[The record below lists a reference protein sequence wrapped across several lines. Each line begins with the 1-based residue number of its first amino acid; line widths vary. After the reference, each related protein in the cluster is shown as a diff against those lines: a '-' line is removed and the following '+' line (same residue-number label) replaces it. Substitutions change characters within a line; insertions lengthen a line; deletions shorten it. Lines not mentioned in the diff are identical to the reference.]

1 MPGNRREMAM
11 KAVRIHE
18 YGGPDKLQLDD
29 DVPEPPIGPHS
40 VLIETVAA
48 GVNPIDW
55 KVRSGARQKDMPMAL
70 PGILGRDV
78 SGVVQ
83 QVGTEV
89 TTFKAGDRVLAMTH
103 GTYAELVVVDES
115 LVTRLPD
122 GLTLVDAAAIPLVSL
137 TGDQLVRRATAVQPG
152 QTLVVT
158 GALGSVGRAALHSAM
173 KLGVH
178 AIAGVRARQL
188 SEAESLHAADLLAID
203 DERALAT
210 LEPVD
215 AVADTVG
222 GLLAA
227 NLLAKVKPGGS
238 FGYASVLPEGTAEQ
252 HADVRVKRV
261 LGSADPSTVREY
273 AEDILEGNFVLPIG
287 RRLAL
292 RDAAQAHILGERG
305 GVGKIVLIAR

>member
-1 MPGNRREMAM
+1 M

-29 DVPEPPIGPHS
+29 DVPEPSLGPHS
-40 VLIETVAA
+40 VLIEAVAA

-55 KVRSGARQKDMPMAL
+55 KVRSGARQKDMPLTL

-89 TTFKAGDRVLAMTH
+89 ATFKAGDRVLAMTH
-103 GTYAELVVVDES
+103 ETYAELVAVDES
-115 LVTRLPD
+115 LITRLPD

-137 TGDQLVRRATAVQPG
+137 TGDQLVRRATSVQPG

-173 KLGVH
+173 KMGVH
-178 AIAGVRARQL
+178 AIAGVRSHQL
-188 SEAESLHAADLLAID
+188 SDAQSLHAVDVLAID
-203 DERALAT
+203 DDQALAA

-222 GLLAA
+222 GLAA
-227 NLLAKVKPGGS
+227 ARMLAKIKPGGS
-238 FGYASVLPEGTAEQ
+238 LGYASVLPEGAAEQ
-252 HADVRVKRV
+252 HASVRIRRV
-261 LGSADPSTVREY
+261 LAGADPATVREF
-273 AEDILEGNFVLPIG
+273 AEDILEGKFVLPSG

-292 RDAAQAHILGERG
+292 RDAAQAHLLGERG

>member
-1 MPGNRREMAM
+1 M
-11 KAVRIHE
+11 KAIRIHE

-29 DVPEPPIGPHS
+29 DVPEPAIGPHS

-55 KVRSGARQKDMPMAL
+55 KVRSGARQKDMPMTL

-83 QVGTEV
+83 RVGTEV
-89 TTFKAGDRVLAMTH
+89 ATFKAGDRVLAMTH
-103 GTYAELVVVDES
+103 ETYAELVAVDES

-122 GLTLVDAAAIPLVSL
+122 GLTLVDAAAIPLAVL
-137 TGDQLVRRATAVQPG
+137 TGDQLVRRATSVQPG

-173 KLGVH
+173 KMGVH
-178 AIAGVRARQL
+178 AIAGVRSRQL
-188 SEAESLHAADLLAID
+188 SEAESLHAADVLAID
-203 DERALAT
+203 DDQSLGS
-210 LEPVD
+210 LESVD

-222 GLLAA
+222 GLVAA
-227 NLLAKVKPGGS
+227 KLLAKVKPGGS
-238 FGYASVLPEGTAEQ
+238 FGYASVLPEGVAEQ
-252 HADVRVKRV
+252 HAHVRIKRV
-261 LGSADPSTVREY
+261 YAGAEPSTVREY
-273 AEDILEGNFVLPIG
+273 AEDILQGHFVLPIG

-292 RDAAQAHILGERG
+292 RDAAQAHLLGERG
-305 GVGKIVLIAR
+305 GIGKIVLIAR

>member
-1 MPGNRREMAM
+1 M

-29 DVPEPPIGPHS
+29 DVPVPSLGPHS
-40 VLIETVAA
+40 VLIEAVAA

-55 KVRSGARQKDMPMAL
+55 KVRSGARRKDMPLTL

-83 QVGTEV
+83 RVGTEV
-89 TTFKAGDRVLAMTH
+89 AGFKAGDRVLAMTH
-103 GTYAELVVVDES
+103 ETYAELVAVDES
-115 LVTRLPD
+115 LITRLPD
-122 GLTLVDAAAIPLVSL
+122 GLTLVDAAAIPLVSV
-137 TGDQLVRRATAVQPG
+137 TGDQLVRRATSVQPG

-158 GALGSVGRAALHSAM
+158 GALGGVGRAALHAAM
-173 KLGVH
+173 KMGVH
-178 AIAGVRARQL
+178 AIAGVRSHEL
-188 SEAESLHAADLLAID
+188 SDAQSLHASDVLAID
-203 DERALAT
+203 DEQALAA

-222 GLLAA
+222 GVVAVR
-227 NLLAKVKPGGS
+227 LLAKIKPGGS
-238 FGYASVLPEGTAEQ
+238 FGYASVLPEGASEQ
-252 HADVRVKRV
+252 HASVRVKRV
-261 LGSADPSTVREY
+261 VGSADPATVREY
-273 AEDILEGNFVLPIG
+273 AEDILEGKFVLPIG

-292 RDAAQAHILGERG
+292 SDAAQAHILGERG

>member
-1 MPGNRREMAM
+1 M

-29 DVPEPPIGPHS
+29 DVPEPSLGPHS
-40 VLIETVAA
+40 VLIEAVAA

-55 KVRSGARQKDMPMAL
+55 KVRSGARQKDTPLAL

-83 QVGTEV
+83 HVGTEV
-89 TTFKAGDRVLAMTH
+89 ATFKAGDRVLAMTH
-103 GTYAELVVVDES
+103 ETYAELVAVDES
-115 LVTRLPD
+115 LITRLPD

-137 TGDQLVRRATAVQPG
+137 TGDQLVRRATSVQAG

-173 KLGVH
+173 KMGVH
-178 AIAGVRARQL
+178 AIAGVRSHQL
-188 SEAESLHAADLLAID
+188 SDAQFLHAADVLAID
-203 DERALAT
+203 DDQALAA

-222 GLLAA
+222 GSAA
-227 NLLAKVKPGGS
+227 ARLLAKIKPGGS
-238 FGYASVLPEGTAEQ
+238 FGYASMLPEGAAEQ
-252 HADVRVKRV
+252 HASVLVKRV
-261 LGSADPSTVREY
+261 YASADPATVREY
-273 AEDILEGNFVLPIG
+273 AKDILEGKFVLPIG

-305 GVGKIVLIAR
+305 SVGKIVLIAR

>member
-1 MPGNRREMAM
+1 MTM

-29 DVPEPPIGPHS
+29 DVPEPTLGPQS

-55 KVRSGARQKDMPMAL
+55 KVRSGSRQKDMPMVL

-83 QVGTEV
+83 RVGAAV
-89 TTFKAGDRVLAMTH
+89 TTFKPGDRVLAMTH
-103 GTYAELVVVDES
+103 ATYAELVAVDES

-122 GLTLVDAAAIPLVSL
+122 GLTLVDAAAIPLAVL

-173 KLGVH
+173 KLGVR
-178 AIAGVRARQL
+178 AIAAVRSRQL
-188 SEAESLHAADLLAID
+188 AEAESLHVAGVLAID
-203 DERALAT
+203 DEQALAG

-222 GLLAA
+222 GSTAA
-227 NLLAKVKPGGS
+227 SLLAKVKPGGS
-238 FGYASVLPEGTAEQ
+238 FGYASVLPDGAAEQ
-252 HADVRVKRV
+252 HAELRIKRV
-261 LGSADPSTVREY
+261 LAGPEPATVREY
-273 AEDILEGNFVLPIG
+273 AEDILEGHFVLPIG

-292 RDAAQAHILGERG
+292 RDAAQAHLLGERG

>member
-1 MPGNRREMAM
+1 M

-29 DVPEPPIGPHS
+29 DVPSPSLGPHS

-55 KVRSGARQKDMPMAL
+55 KVRSGARQKDFPLAL
-70 PGILGRDV
+70 PAILGRDI

-83 QVGTEV
+83 HVGAEV
-89 TTFKAGDRVLAMTH
+89 ATFKAGDRVLALTQE
-103 GTYAELVVVDES
+103 TYAELVVVDES

-122 GLTLVDAAAIPLVSL
+122 GLTLVDAAAIPLACL
-137 TGDQLVRRATAVQPG
+137 TGDQLVRRATSVQPG
-152 QTLVVT
+152 QTLVVS

-173 KLGVH
+173 KMGVR

-188 SEAESLHAADLLAID
+188 PEADSLHAAGVVALD
-203 DERALAT
+203 DEQALAA
-210 LEPVD
+210 LGPID

-222 GLLAA
+222 GQVAAHLLAR
-227 NLLAKVKPGGS
+227 VKPGGS
-238 FGYASVLPEGTAEQ
+238 FGYASALPEGAVEQ
-252 HADVRVKRV
+252 QPSVQVKRV

-273 AEDILEGNFVLPIG
+273 AEDILAGDFVLPIG

-292 RDAAQAHILGERG
+292 RDAAQAHLLGERG

>member
-1 MPGNRREMAM
+1 M

-29 DVPEPPIGPHS
+29 DVPEPSLGPRS

-55 KVRSGARQKDMPMAL
+55 KVRSGARQKDMPLTL

-83 QVGTEV
+83 RVGPEV
-89 TTFKAGDRVLAMTH
+89 ATFKAGDRVLAMTH
-103 GTYAELVVVDES
+103 ETYAELVAVDES
-115 LVTRLPD
+115 LITRLPD

-137 TGDQLVRRATAVQPG
+137 TGNQLVRLATSVQPG

-173 KLGVH
+173 KMGVH
-178 AIAGVRARQL
+178 AIAGVRSHQL
-188 SEAESLHAADLLAID
+188 SEARSLHAADVLAID
-203 DERALAT
+203 DEQALAA
-210 LEPVD
+210 LEQVD

-222 GLLAA
+222 GTTAVG
-227 NLLAKVKPGGS
+227 LLAKIKPGGS
-238 FGYASVLPEGTAEQ
+238 FGYASVLPEGAAEE
-252 HADVRVKRV
+252 HPGVRVKRV
-261 LGSADPSTVREY
+261 YASADPSTVREY
-273 AEDILEGNFVLPIG
+273 AEDILEGTFVLPIG

-292 RDAAQAHILGERG
+292 RDAAQAHVLGERG
-305 GVGKIVLIAR
+305 GVGKILLIAR

>member
-1 MPGNRREMAM
+1 
-11 KAVRIHE
+11 
-18 YGGPDKLQLDD
+18 
-29 DVPEPPIGPHS
+29 
-40 VLIETVAA
+40 
-48 GVNPIDW
+48 
-55 KVRSGARQKDMPMAL
+55 
-70 PGILGRDV
+70 
-78 SGVVQ
+78 
-83 QVGTEV
+83 V

>member
-1 MPGNRREMAM
+1 MTM

-29 DVPEPPIGPHS
+29 DVPEPLIGPHS

-55 KVRSGARQKDMPMAL
+55 KVRSGSRQKDMPMTL
-70 PGILGRDV
+70 PSILGRDV

-83 QVGTEV
+83 RVGAEV
-89 TTFKAGDRVLAMTH
+89 ATFKAGDRVLAMTH
-103 GTYAELVVVDES
+103 GTYAELVAVDES

-122 GLTLVDAAAIPLVSL
+122 GLTLVDAAAIPLAVL
-137 TGDQLVRRATAVQPG
+137 TGDQLVRRATAVQAG
-152 QTLVVT
+152 QTLIVT

-173 KLGVH
+173 KMGVH
-178 AIAGVRARQL
+178 AIAGVRSRQL
-188 SEAESLHAADLLAID
+188 AEAESLHAAAVFAID
-203 DERALAT
+203 DEHALAG
-210 LEPVD
+210 LESVD

-222 GLLAA
+222 GLTAA
-227 NLLAKVKPGGS
+227 KLLAKVKPGGS
-238 FGYASVLPEGTAEQ
+238 FGYASVLPEGAAEQ
-252 HADVRVKRV
+252 HADVRIKRV
-261 LGSADPSTVREY
+261 LAVAEPSTVREY
-273 AEDILEGNFVLPIG
+273 AEDILEGHFVLPIG

>member
-1 MPGNRREMAM
+1 M

-29 DVPEPPIGPHS
+29 DVPEPSLGPHS
-40 VLIETVAA
+40 VLIEAVAA

-55 KVRSGARQKDMPMAL
+55 KVRSGARQKDTPLAL

-83 QVGTEV
+83 HVGTEV
-89 TTFKAGDRVLAMTH
+89 ATFKAGDRVLAMTH
-103 GTYAELVVVDES
+103 ETYAELVAVDES
-115 LVTRLPD
+115 LITRLPD

-137 TGDQLVRRATAVQPG
+137 TGDQLVRRATSVQAG

-173 KLGVH
+173 KMGVH
-178 AIAGVRARQL
+178 AIAGVRSHQL
-188 SEAESLHAADLLAID
+188 SDAQFLHAADVLAID
-203 DERALAT
+203 DDQALAA

-222 GLLAA
+222 GSAA
-227 NLLAKVKPGGS
+227 ARLLAKIKPGGS
-238 FGYASVLPEGTAEQ
+238 FGYASMLPEGAAEQ
-252 HADVRVKRV
+252 HASVLVKRV
-261 LGSADPSTVREY
+261 YASADPATVREY
-273 AEDILEGNFVLPIG
+273 AEDILEGKFVLPIG

-305 GVGKIVLIAR
+305 SVGKIVLIAR